1 MKQTKGV
8 LLLLTTALIWGSA
21 FVAQTSAADHIAS
34 FTFNTARS
42 VIAAIFLLAMIGIQK
57 LSPKK
62 EETAKSNVSPRRLLL
77 GGSMCGIALFAAAN
91 LQQFGIAAYPEG
103 TPAAGRAGFITATYV
118 VMVALFSW
126 IFGKRPHVLVFA
138 ASALCITGMALL
150 CLSGGLSSGFS
161 GIYLGDLLLLACAV
175 CFTAHIFTVDH
186 FAGIDGIR
194 LSCVQFLV
202 CAVLSAAAAL
212 IFEDFSFTDLKGAWL
227 PIIYAG
233 ILSSGVGY
241 TFQIIG
247 QKFTDPAVASI
258 IMSLESVFAA
268 ITGWLLLHEHLTPRE
283 LTGCVLVFVSV
294 ILAQIPGFIKKT

>member
-21 FVAQTSAADHIAS
+21 FVAQTSAADHIGS

-42 VIAAIFLLAMIGIQK
+42 IIAAIFLLAMIGIQK

-62 EETAKSNVSPRRLLL
+62 EGTAKSNVSPRRLMF

-91 LQQFGIAAYPEG
+91 LQQLGIAAYPEG

-126 IFGKRPHVLVFA
+126 VFGKRPHALVFA
-138 ASALCITGMALL
+138 ASAGCIAGMALL
-150 CLSGGLSSGFS
+150 CLSDGFS
-161 GIYLGDLLLLACAV
+161 GIYLGDILLLSCAV
-175 CFTAHIFTVDH
+175 CFTAHIFTIDH
-186 FAGIDGIR
+186 FADVDGIR

-227 PIIYAG
+227 PIMYAG

-268 ITGWLLLHEHLTPRE
+268 LAGWLLLHEHLSPRE

-294 ILAQIPGFIKKT
+294 VLAQIPGFIKKT